1 MGRRDSGG
9 AYWFLLVAAP
19 VHAWEHRRT
28 LAAEEDPEAELAF
41 AGTLLSRD
49 FSNFSA
55 WHHRSRLLAPTRTPT
70 SPGGGAGA
78 LPPHRLQT
86 GESPSPPPKPHSRF
100 PKTPQKI
107 PGSPPLKCLRPLLG
121 AGIPPWY
128 RGPSQILGLL
138 PNIGAPP
145 QNWGPSQISGSLP
158 DIGVPSLTPPQLSP
172 VLSRQ
177 SWNWCRTPSSPTPT
191 TRAPGSTYAA
201 SCPAVRRRPP
211 KKPRSPPQNLRGPPK
226 TLVNACVC
234 CCFPPAPP
242 QPPRRRGFSA
252 STSTGR
258 TRRWRSPSPVPS
270 R

>member
-100 PKTPQKI
+100 PKTPQKT

-158 DIGVPSLTPPQLSP
+158 DIGVPSLTPPSYLP
-172 VLSRQ
+172 
-177 SWNWCRTPSSPTPT
+177 
-191 TRAPGSTYAA
+191 
-201 SCPAVRRRPP
+201 SCPSRAGTGAERRLHRPQRP
-211 KKPRSPPQNLRGPPK
+211 ERLGLLTLHPVPRYAGGPPK
-226 TLVNACVC
+226 NLG
-234 CCFPPAPP
+234 APP
-242 QPPRRRGFSA
+242 KILGAPPK
-252 STSTGR
+252 
-258 TRRWRSPSPVPS
+258 RS
-270 R
+270 